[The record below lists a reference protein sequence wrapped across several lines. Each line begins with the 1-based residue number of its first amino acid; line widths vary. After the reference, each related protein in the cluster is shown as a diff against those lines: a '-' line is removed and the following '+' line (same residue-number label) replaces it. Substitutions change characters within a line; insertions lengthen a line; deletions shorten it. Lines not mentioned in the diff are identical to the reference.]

1 MVEKFLKLLKNN
13 SLLNHIFI
21 WSSGS
26 FVENTSKTIILFY
39 LAYSIDKYSYGSI
52 ILGILIFNYF
62 NFLQFGITDFLQNYF
77 PKLYYKKKIRIMA
90 KFLCQ
95 SLLFTFIVQ
104 LSFIIVIILF
114 LNYLSI
120 NYFDKYVIVFYL
132 FFSILYQVYFYIII
146 FLKSNFKFKEIQ
158 KIRLSRT
165 GYRFVVQIPAIYF
178 FGIKGFLISEF
189 CLLTLSC
196 FMVYLFTSNN
206 LFLEKIKLSMIKKL
220 VLKSLPF
227 FIITCISYF
236 NNTIDRIILNIN
248 LDNEKLA
255 EYGLLFQMI
264 AVIAMIPNQSLSIF
278 NQYLREYL
286 TKYKYKFNFII
297 QAQQEFIMIFN
308 ILFLPLSIILI
319 IFGQYFL
326 SIFFFEYKLS
336 TNNFYLGLL
345 IFLTIFNTSFIR
357 SFFIITNKVYTNVK
371 NYLILFVII
380 ITTYVYFYSI
390 SYKLDFIQIIKLTF
404 LFFLLD
410 YFIAIMTL
418 ITKKL
423 IKDYR
428 IFIFNLVLLFI
439 NYLLIL
445 YYKYFISNLFILLI
459 IFLLTILIITMLYKL
474 RKINNFLTISKR
486 NI

>member
-1 MVEKFLKLLKNN
+1 MVEKFLKLQKNN

-26 FVENTSKTIILFY
+26 FIENTSKTIILFY
-39 LAYSIDKYSYGSI
+39 LAYSIDKQSYGSI
-52 ILGILIFNYF
+52 ILGILVFNYF

-77 PKLYYKKKIRIMA
+77 PKLYYLKKIRVMA

-104 LSFIIVIILF
+104 LSLIIIILLF

-120 NYFDKYVIVFYL
+120 NYFDRVVIVFYL
-132 FFSILYQVYFYIII
+132 FFSILYQIYFYIII
-146 FLKSNFKFKEIQ
+146 FLKSNFNFKEIQ
-158 KIRLSRT
+158 KIRLLRT
-165 GYRFVVQIPAIYF
+165 GFRFIIQIPAIYF

-189 CLLTLSC
+189 CLLILSC
-196 FMVYLFTSNN
+196 FIVYLFTSDN

-248 LDNEKLA
+248 LDNERLA
-255 EYGLLFQMI
+255 EYGLLFQII

-286 TKYKYKFNFII
+286 TKFNGRFKFII
-297 QAQQEFIMIFN
+297 QAQQEFILIFN
-308 ILFLPLSIILI
+308 ILFLPFGIILI

-326 SIFFFEYKLS
+326 SVFFVEYKLS
-336 TNNFYLGLL
+336 NNNLNLGLL

-380 ITTYVYFYSI
+380 ITTYVYFFSI
-390 SYKLDFIQIIKLTF
+390 SYKLDFTQIIKLTF

-410 YFIAIMTL
+410 YFIAIVTL
-418 ITKKL
+418 VNKKL
-423 IKDYR
+423 IRDFR
-428 IFIFNLVLLFI
+428 IIIFNLITLFF
-439 NYLLIL
+439 NYFLII
-445 YYKYFISNLFILLI
+445 YYKYFISNYFIFLILLI
-459 IFLLTILIITMLYKL
+459 ITILMITILYKFSKL
-474 RKINNFLTISKR
+474 NHFLTISKR